1 MIVSPT
7 SLWVTVATRRLTCS
21 DSNANIYPSIPY
33 PYVPAESDF
42 VDGYYSSIGCC
53 RFCGARRRMARRL
66 TIRFRKICVIGHDY
80 THPPLTARRK
90 QTETDVNY
98 TYAFVEME
106 RK

>member
-1 MIVSPT
+1 MP
-7 SLWVTVATRRLTCS
+7 
-21 DSNANIYPSIPY
+21 IYPSIPY

-42 VDGYYSSIGCC
+42 VDGYYSSIGCYG
-53 RFCGARRRMARRL
+53 FCGARRRMARRL

-98 TYAFVEME
+98 VRLCGDGKKIGQFETRRLY
-106 RK
+106 RRH